1 MFSFLHLGDLH
12 LDSPFAAFSMAQAAT
27 RRARQ
32 YEALEELLRAGV
44 ARGAQMVLIAG
55 DCFDNPAPRTEAVAR
70 FFGILEGLS
79 VPVVIAPGNH
89 DPHGEGSFYRC
100 EELPEQVYVFD
111 SYNLQCFTFEH
122 LKTKVFGY
130 AFTSAALSRSPLSG
144 ETPVGEDGY
153 LHLLCAHAD
162 LASPVSRYAPV
173 TVGDIVS
180 FGIDYAA
187 LGHIHQ
193 SPEPQRIGSTEIRYC
208 GFAEGR
214 SFDELGEGGVWIVS
228 LDVGEKPAIER
239 RIISVQRYEEAQMS
253 VDGCESQSELTGRTV
268 SLLNTFSA
276 QQRTHLRL
284 TLTGA
289 ADPEWIS
296 RLISDVQT
304 YRHGLASLTLCN
316 ETVPVIDGAALQKDV
331 TLRGALYRTLYMSL
345 IDDDPETRQTAAR
358 ALQIGLA
365 AIEGRSIPT
374 EETGV

>member
-1 MFSFLHLGDLH
+1 MKFLHTGDLH
-12 LDSPFAAFSMAQAAT
+12 LDSAFASVGVLTADA
-27 RRARQ
+27 RRAEQRDVLRRVFDC
-32 YEALEELLRAGV
+32 AREERCDLI
-44 ARGAQMVLIAG
+44 LIAG
-55 DCFDNPAPRTEAVAR
+55 DLFDSIYVTPETKR
-70 FFGILEGLS
+70 FVGDLFAS
-79 VPVVIAPGNH
+79 SPCPVVIAPGNH

-144 ETPVGEDGY
+144 EPPVGEDGY

-193 SPEPQRIGSTEIRYC
+193 PPEPQRVGSTEIRYC
-208 GFAEGR
+208 GFVEGR

-228 LDVGEKPAIER
+228 LDVGEKPCVER
-239 RIISVQRYEEAQMS
+239 RILSRQRYEEAQMS
-253 VDGCESQSELTGRTV
+253 VDGCDSQNELMGRTV

-276 QQRTHLRL
+276 QQKTHLRL
-284 TLTGA
+284 TLTGS

-296 RLISDVQT
+296 RLMSDVQM
-304 YRHGLASLTLCN
+304 YRHGLASLTVCN
-316 ETVPVIDGAALQKDV
+316 ETVPVLDGAALQKDV

-374 EETGV
+374 EETDV